1 MELSPAVAP
10 LNSQGEE
17 HWGHFDNS
25 VSAVSFGFVAT
36 AILVSLFL
44 LLAIFERFLRQTSA
58 AESAAPVPTDLED
71 QMLFHTKLLL
81 PSPKISKDE
90 RGVFVLMPGERIPRF
105 IAHPA
110 AAPCPPE
117 PITLLNDAL

>member
-1 MELSPAVAP
+1 MELSPTVAQ
-10 LNSQGEE
+10 LNSPGEE
-17 HWGHFDNS
+17 HWRHFDNS
-25 VSAVSFGFVAT
+25 VSAFPFGFVAT
-36 AILVSLFL
+36 AILISLFL

-58 AESAAPVPTDLED
+58 AESAAPTPTDIED

-81 PSPKISKDE
+81 PSPKTSKHE

-110 AAPCPPE
+110 AVPCPPE
-117 PITLLNDAL
+117 PTTLLNGAL

>member
-10 LNSQGEE
+10 SNSQRGE
-17 HWGHFDNS
+17 HWRHFDNS
-25 VSAVSFGFVAT
+25 VSDVSFGFVAT
-36 AILVSLFL
+36 AILISLFL
-44 LLAIFERFLRQTSA
+44 LLAVLERFVRQTSA
-58 AESAAPVPTDLED
+58 AEYAAPTPTTDLEH
-71 QMLFHTKLLL
+71 QMLFHAKLLL
-81 PSPKISKDE
+81 PSPKISKHE

-117 PITLLNDAL
+117 PVHHHPIE